1 MPTIKFWKPYLVLT
15 QFNPDEEGRE
25 TLANYI
31 HIPNVYAA
39 GRLDYDSEGLMLLTD
54 DGNLNHKLTHPK
66 HGHPRTYWVQVEN
79 IPDETALDKIRQG
92 GIEIKGGHKTLPA
105 QARRIEAPTLPE
117 RNPPIRYRANI
128 PDCWL
133 ELTLTEG
140 KKRQVRHMTA
150 AIGHPTLRL
159 VRAAIGTLTL
169 EGLEQGQ
176 WQELSPPELQALWKS
191 IRDSERH

>member
-1 MPTIKFWKPYLVLT
+1 MPTIKFWKPYRVLT
-15 QFNPDEEGRE
+15 QFMDDAGERE

-31 HIPNVYAA
+31 DVPDVYAA

-54 DGNLNHKLTHPK
+54 DGDLNHRLTHPK
-66 HGHPRTYWVQVEN
+66 YGHPRTYWAQVEN
-79 IPDETALDKIRQG
+79 IPDEAALDKIRQG
-92 GIEIKGGHKTLPA
+92 GISIKNYKTRPA
-105 QARRIEAPTLPE
+105 QVHRIDEPDLPE

-140 KKRQVRHMTA
+140 KKRQVRRMTA

-159 VRAAIGTLTL
+159 VRAAIGSLTL
-169 EGLEQGQ
+169 DGLQVRQ
-176 WQELSPPELQALWKS
+176 WQELTASELQALE
-191 IRDSERH
+191 DSLRNAHR